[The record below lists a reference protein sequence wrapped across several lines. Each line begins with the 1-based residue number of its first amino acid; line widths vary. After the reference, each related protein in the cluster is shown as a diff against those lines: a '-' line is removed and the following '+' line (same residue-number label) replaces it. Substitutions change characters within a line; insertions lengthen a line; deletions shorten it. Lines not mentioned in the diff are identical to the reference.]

1 LRQPGYHGTTTRTKH
16 PFAKNSKNIKDNM
29 SSKQPEFDIP
39 NTEDLLTELRIIL
52 EDDELSEEKMLH
64 FMNVFEALDNALVD
78 GEPFPEDWLE
88 ERTLKGD

>member
-1 LRQPGYHGTTTRTKH
+1 
-16 PFAKNSKNIKDNM
+16 
-29 SSKQPEFDIP
+29 
-39 NTEDLLTELRIIL
+39 LRIIL

-88 ERTLKGD
+88 ERQVGGN

>member
-1 LRQPGYHGTTTRTKH
+1 MIT
-16 PFAKNSKNIKDNM
+16 NM
-29 SSKQPEFDIP
+29 SSKEVEFEVP

-88 ERTLKGD
+88 ERTLRSD

>member
-1 LRQPGYHGTTTRTKH
+1 MTR
-16 PFAKNSKNIKDNM
+16 PLCAKNSKNIKVNM
-29 SSKQPEFDIP
+29 SSKEVEFDIP

-52 EDDELSEEKMLH
+52 EDEELTEEKMLH

-88 ERTLKGD
+88 ERQVGGN